1 MSAEKWTKKARGH
14 YVNASGWEVK
24 RDSATGQRSYL
35 ISHNGHKQGLAN
47 GLEPALIKAGKMFMT
62 NSHAVMA
69 AAYAT
74 GRI

>member
-14 YVNASGWEVK
+14 YVNDTGWEVK
-24 RDSATGQRSYL
+24 RDGSRARSYV
-35 ISHNGHKQGLAN
+35 ISHNGHEQGLAN
-47 GLEPALIKAGKMFMT
+47 GLRPALTKAGQMFMT

-69 AAYAT
+69 AALVT